1 MGSTQ
6 ILDSPCAESQEIADG
21 MLGTTMEINVGAGAD
36 VNACVSG
43 MDASN
48 VTVGQI
54 ACFEFRQPDGDAA
67 ASNTLEV
74 TGVSLTD
81 QFGAATLL
89 LVLSRLA
96 VGDTRRSVAWAL
108 RKTWL
113 CGISRWSWTTR
124 KRRAAAAC
132 ARSTRLAPRD
142 RTRMGL
148 SRCSRR
154 ASLSRTRL
162 SSIKR
167 ITFRSTVS
175 LIGLACVLLLR
186 LV

>member
-1 MGSTQ
+1 MGDGDVGTLAYASSCYDICADGLGVFADAETTSFQLDWAGGAGNIDSSMQYSVSTQ

-48 VTVGQI
+48 VTVGQT

-81 QFGAATLL
+81 QFGAAYA
-89 LVLSRLA
+89 VAGALA
-96 VGDTRRSVAWAL
+96 VGGGGYTQIGAWAL

-124 KRRAAAAC
+124 KR
-132 ARSTRLAPRD
+132 
-142 RTRMGL
+142 
-148 SRCSRR
+148 
-154 ASLSRTRL
+154 
-162 SSIKR
+162 
-167 ITFRSTVS
+167 
-175 LIGLACVLLLR
+175 
-186 LV
+186 